1 MQEDK
6 LNNINTIYKNE
17 YVILQAVPYAS
28 YQQILQPSYA
38 EYTHFLLAKDGAH
51 AIHLLSSAYQKHII
65 MSQVHL
71 LLGDSPFLRIQY
83 IYQIQPKGIPIF
95 QLIDEH

>member
-38 EYTHFLLAKDGAH
+38 EYTHFLLAKDGERSVEGLQH
-51 AIHLLSSAYQKHII
+51 CSC
-65 MSQVHL
+65 QV
-71 LLGDSPFLRIQY
+71 R
-83 IYQIQPKGIPIF
+83 QPVSWDI
-95 QLIDEH
+95 LCERESY